1 MTQQPPA
8 ARSTWAGTTLD
19 ARRAARR
26 RTLLDTALR
35 LAGTEGCAAVTVRS
49 TCRTARLTDRY
60 FYESFASRDALLLA
74 LYDEV
79 AGEALAALRAAAP
92 DARAAVEG
100 FLAVLADDPRKGR
113 VLLLEP
119 LTDPVL
125 GRRGSELM
133 PVFADLVGA
142 HLGVD
147 PGAPHTRMTATAII
161 GALTSLFTRWL
172 EGALPADRAE
182 LTAYCVRLLTTT
194 AELAR
199 PPDPAP
205 GGGDVRV
212 S

>member
-1 MTQQPPA
+1 MTQEPPA
-8 ARSTWAGTTLD
+8 ARTTWAGTTLD

-26 RTLLDTALR
+26 RALLDTALD
-35 LAGTEGCAAVTVRS
+35 LAGTDGCAAVTVRS
-49 TCRTARLTDRY
+49 MCRTAKLTDRY
-60 FYESFASRDALLLA
+60 FYESFASRDDLLLA

-79 AGEALAALRAAAP
+79 AAEALAALRAASP
-92 DARAAVEG
+92 DTRAAVEG

-142 HLGVD
+142 HLGID
-147 PGAPHTRMTATAII
+147 PVAPDTRMTATAII

-172 EGALPADRAE
+172 EGALQADRE
-182 LTAYCVRLLTTT
+182 RLTAYCVRLLN
-194 AELAR
+194 AAAALAL
-199 PPDPAP
+199 PPEEP
-205 GGGDVRV
+205 GAVT
-212 S
+212 